1 MPKDLI
7 HSQVDRQNILNNS
20 YAIEQIQKEL
30 PLTGYLWQAEI
41 VFTIDSV
48 SNIFD
53 VDTRTIQRIIEAN
66 RDELAQNG
74 FRILSGDTLSAFRES
89 GYKIS
94 PLIRN
99 LSLFTIRSVLDIAM
113 LLTTSERA
121 KEIRQKILDIT
132 MNVLQ
137 SRTNGNTQ
145 FINQRDP
152 NFLEI
157 SYQNETGRKNFTNAL
172 NSYVDM
178 GLYKYEFFTNKVY
191 QCIFLEKAKEY
202 QRVLRLSTRTKLRD
216 TMYTEVLLCIT
227 AVERGA
233 AYELEKKYK
242 ELNRKLTKEEA
253 SLVIQ
258 SLSEHPSTKT
268 FIEQA
273 RTKMASRDLSFRDAE
288 HKKLQNYITSVDPDD
303 FERFLGNKSK
313 SLEQQIRE
321 HRAIFL
327 RLKDK

>member
-1 MPKDLI
+1 MSKDLV

-178 GLYKYEFFTNKVY
+178 GSYKYEFFTNKVY

-233 AYELEKKYK
+233 AYELEK
-242 ELNRKLTKEEA
+242 N
-253 SLVIQ
+253 
-258 SLSEHPSTKT
+258 
-268 FIEQA
+268 
-273 RTKMASRDLSFRDAE
+273 
-288 HKKLQNYITSVDPDD
+288 
-303 FERFLGNKSK
+303 
-313 SLEQQIRE
+313 IRN
-321 HRAIFL
+321 
-327 RLKDK
+327 

>member
-1 MPKDLI
+1 MSKDLI
-7 HSQVDRQNILNNS
+7 HFQVDRQNILNNS

>member
-1 MPKDLI
+1 MSKDLI

-137 SRTNGNTQ
+137 SRTNVNTQ

>member
-1 MPKDLI
+1 MSKDLI

-66 RDELAQNG
+66 RDELAKNG

>member
-1 MPKDLI
+1 MSKDLI

-273 RTKMASRDLSFRDAE
+273 RTKMASRDLSFLDAE

>member
-1 MPKDLI
+1 MSKDLV

-178 GLYKYEFFTNKVY
+178 GSYKYEFFTNKVY

-202 QRVLRLSTRTKLRD
+202 QCVLRLSTRTKLRD

>member
-1 MPKDLI
+1 MSKDLV

-152 NFLEI
+152 NFLEV

>member
-1 MPKDLI
+1 MSKDLV

-137 SRTNGNTQ
+137 SRTKGNTQ

>member
-1 MPKDLI
+1 MSKDLV

-137 SRTNGNTQ
+137 SRTNGNTK

-178 GLYKYEFFTNKVY
+178 GSYKYEFFTNKVY

>member
-1 MPKDLI
+1 MSKDLI

-157 SYQNETGRKNFTNAL
+157 SYQNETGCKNFTNAL

>member
-1 MPKDLI
+1 MSKDLV

-74 FRILSGDTLSAFRES
+74 FRILSGDTLAAFRES

>member
-1 MPKDLI
+1 MSKDLV

-74 FRILSGDTLSAFRES
+74 FRVLSGDTLSAFRES

>member
-1 MPKDLI
+1 MSKDLI

-227 AVERGA
+227 AVERGV

>member
-1 MPKDLI
+1 M
-7 HSQVDRQNILNNS
+7 
-20 YAIEQIQKEL
+20 
-30 PLTGYLWQAEI
+30 
-41 VFTIDSV
+41 
-48 SNIFD
+48 
-53 VDTRTIQRIIEAN
+53 
-66 RDELAQNG
+66 
-74 FRILSGDTLSAFRES
+74 
-89 GYKIS
+89 
-94 PLIRN
+94 
-99 LSLFTIRSVLDIAM
+99 
-113 LLTTSERA
+113 
-121 KEIRQKILDIT
+121 
-132 MNVLQ
+132 
-137 SRTNGNTQ
+137 
-145 FINQRDP
+145 
-152 NFLEI
+152 
-157 SYQNETGRKNFTNAL
+157 
-172 NSYVDM
+172 
-178 GLYKYEFFTNKVY
+178 
-191 QCIFLEKAKEY
+191 
-202 QRVLRLSTRTKLRD
+202 
-216 TMYTEVLLCIT
+216 T

-242 ELNRKLTKEEA
+242 ELNRKLTKEDA

>member
-1 MPKDLI
+1 MSKDLV

-30 PLTGYLWQAEI
+30 PLTGYLWQTEI

>member
-1 MPKDLI
+1 MSKDLI

-191 QCIFLEKAKEY
+191 QCIFLEKSKEY

>member
-1 MPKDLI
+1 MSKDLV

-178 GLYKYEFFTNKVY
+178 GSYKLDGR
-191 QCIFLEKAKEY
+191 C
-202 QRVLRLSTRTKLRD
+202 
-216 TMYTEVLLCIT
+216 
-227 AVERGA
+227 
-233 AYELEKKYK
+233 
-242 ELNRKLTKEEA
+242 
-253 SLVIQ
+253 
-258 SLSEHPSTKT
+258 T
-268 FIEQA
+268 FMI
-273 RTKMASRDLSFRDAE
+273 LF
-288 HKKLQNYITSVDPDD
+288 
-303 FERFLGNKSK
+303 
-313 SLEQQIRE
+313 
-321 HRAIFL
+321 
-327 RLKDK
+327 

>member
-1 MPKDLI
+1 MSKDLV

>member
-1 MPKDLI
+1 MSKDLI

-202 QRVLRLSTRTKLRD
+202 QRVLRLSTHTKLRD

>member
-1 MPKDLI
+1 MSKDLI

-30 PLTGYLWQAEI
+30 PLTGYLWQTEI

>member
-1 MPKDLI
+1 MSKDLI

-66 RDELAQNG
+66 RDELAKNG

-178 GLYKYEFFTNKVY
+178 GLYKYEFFTNKIY